1 MCFSVIIST
10 IHDSNRRFVSS
21 THTILFLVGFDDLFL
36 LLSQYNIH
44 LVYHTEYSFPFTYT
58 FIILFYRFNCPMDI
72 QPTGYTLLFLAN
84 DRVSIFGVTVLYFNI
99 NGEIFSFNQAYKNR
113 KYRQNKN

>member
-1 MCFSVIIST
+1 
-10 IHDSNRRFVSS
+10 
-21 THTILFLVGFDDLFL
+21 
-36 LLSQYNIH
+36 
-44 LVYHTEYSFPFTYT
+44 
-58 FIILFYRFNCPMDI
+58 MDI